1 ILIPLLYVNLLL
13 GHEFY
18 NLQVER
24 HS

>member
-1 ILIPLLYVNLLL
+1 LIPLLYVNLLL